1 MKKIHMTANTQS
13 RELVSKLIVDLQAL
27 NDSLLASDHLQKALP
42 EEKHATSLI
51 INRNN
56 RIISKLQEEIGE

>member
-1 MKKIHMTANTQS
+1 MTANTQS
-13 RELVSKLIVDLQAL
+13 RQLVSKLIFDLQTL
-27 NDSLLASDHLQKALP
+27 NDSLLSSEFIEKALP